1 MVSNCTVPRGVGS
14 ITASGKKLQER
25 MLTVCQQCLLW
36 FLNKK
41 YCAVHVASLSLFD
54 LIGLSFA
61 CTGKN
66 GDLIARQ
73 VDTVSNCTVP
83 GGVGSITASGKKLQ
97 ERMLAV
103 CQQCLLW
110 FFENELLYS
119 QVFPCSNCSDCLSHA
134 QARTA

>member
-66 GDLIARQ
+66 GDLIARRWTRFQ
-73 VDTVSNCTVP
+73 TVP
-83 GGVGSITASGKKLQ
+83 FPEVLAPSLHQAKSCKKECWRFASNAFFGFLKMNYYTVKSFLVQIVRTVFRTHRQ
-97 ERMLAV
+97 ER
-103 CQQCLLW
+103 
-110 FFENELLYS
+110 
-119 QVFPCSNCSDCLSHA
+119 
-134 QARTA
+134 